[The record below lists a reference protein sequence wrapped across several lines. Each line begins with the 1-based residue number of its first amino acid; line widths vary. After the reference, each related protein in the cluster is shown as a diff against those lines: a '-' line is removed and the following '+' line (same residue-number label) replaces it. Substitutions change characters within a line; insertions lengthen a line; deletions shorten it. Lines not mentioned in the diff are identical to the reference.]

1 MIYTPGSMDE
11 MEAVFQLVLGSYNFV
26 TGRDLVSTNK

>member
-11 MEAVFQLVLGSYNFV
+11 MGTVFQLILGSYNFV
-26 TGRDLVSTNK
+26 TGRDLASTDR